1 MLKKLL
7 PYFLILLYLIYMG
20 QTYIPAL
27 KLLSSVS
34 ALLLV
39 AISCYYFVR
48 TWLINER
55 HNMFIKSLTCLFV
68 LFLIGFATS
77 NDMNIATNMLK
88 MFILVNFIFFPIYYL
103 TRKRIIDIRFLE
115 FTIWLFTAF
124 FIFDYFSFKDH
135 LIMERIADVDDVV
148 NNAGYNLVCLI
159 PGLLFMKKKY
169 FMPLIMILSLLVVES
184 AKRGAIIT
192 LFMGLIYI
200 FIVYKRIYGINKLS
214 ILSKIALTVI
224 PVVVLLLVWNYMSSN
239 EYIMERFSSLGE
251 GDSSGRDVLLVTC
264 WNSFWENIGLGSLFF
279 GYGLGATVNLAG
291 NFAHNDW
298 METLVNLGF
307 LGIFSLIAYYGGIF
321 KEYRRINDIHKY
333 ILLLCLMMLFVRTVF
348 SMSFADPSSFPLII
362 ICAYIMGMHRKQL
375 Y

>member
-7 PYFLILLYLIYMG
+7 PYFLIFLYLIYMG
-20 QTYIPAL
+20 QTYIPSL

-103 TRKRIIDIRFLE
+103 TRKRIINIRFLE

-124 FIFDYFSFKDH
+124 FIFDYFSFKEK
-135 LIMERIADVDDVV
+135 LIMDQIGDVEDVV

-159 PGLLFMKKKY
+159 PGLLFLKKKY
-169 FMPLIMILSLLVVES
+169 FIPLILTLSLLVVGS
-184 AKRGAIIT
+184 AKRGAVIT
-192 LFMGLIYI
+192 MFLGLVYIFLIYKK
-200 FIVYKRIYGINKLS
+200 FYGINKLS
-214 ILSKIALTVI
+214 IVTKIAMTVI
-224 PVVVLLLVWNYMSSN
+224 PVAVIIFVWNYMSSN
-239 EYIMERFSSLGE
+239 EYLMERLFSISE
-251 GDSSGRDVLLVTC
+251 GNSSGRDRLLTSC
-264 WNSFWENIGLGSLFF
+264 WNSFWDNIGLGSLFF
-279 GYGLGATVNLAG
+279 GYGLGATFDFAG
-291 NFAHNDW
+291 NYAHNDW